1 MRLPATRPKAPESAT
16 GAFAISLFARS
27 IASPQTIAHPD
38 AERAS
43 RKSPWTWLP
52 SPPREKR
59 NELRVSSPSSLKR
72 QAPAP
77 LGGKIAPKPDKVVTA
92 CLTTRLHNFPGKE
105 SFLSVRHFFMVSP
118 GEVASPFL
126 STAPAVPA
134 PYVLASFGDAWNCR
148 SPWVRHERTQACRA
162 SPCKKDMMR
171 IVTDDAVACWRR
183 VCKFV
188 AGQYSLSAQRR
199 ANEPRSTPP
208 SGLRSAA
215 MPRPIRWLT
224 KLRAARSSSRGIHY

>member
-1 MRLPATRPKAPESAT
+1 M
-16 GAFAISLFARS
+16 
-27 IASPQTIAHPD
+27 
-38 AERAS
+38 
-43 RKSPWTWLP
+43 
-52 SPPREKR
+52 
-59 NELRVSSPSSLKR
+59 VSS
-72 QAPAP
+72 
-77 LGGKIAPKPDKVVTA
+77 
-92 CLTTRLHNFPGKE
+92 
-105 SFLSVRHFFMVSP
+105 

-224 KLRAARSSSRGIHY
+224 KLRTARSSNPGIHYWRHAGEPSSSPTRFSINHQLISGDGGKTNSSSARARLEPLKPLHRKHRVIPSTCSNRRVPATNAHGLRVLGDPASPCALFLF